1 MGSAT
6 SSISCARLELMT
18 LTFDFAQLGF
28 SIFLRSF
35 IRMGFLPLVYGISK
49 LDSLL
54 FVLDFA
60 PWMQMQT
67 LRVKIN
73 VCVDMNVC
81 VCVRVLLC
89 SMSCSDI
96 QKYQVFE
103 VEVQQ
108 ST

>member
-1 MGSAT
+1 
-6 SSISCARLELMT
+6 
-18 LTFDFAQLGF
+18 
-28 SIFLRSF
+28 
-35 IRMGFLPLVYGISK
+35 MGFLPLVYGISK

-81 VCVRVLLC
+81 VCARIIVFDVLFRHPEI
-89 SMSCSDI
+89 SG
-96 QKYQVFE
+96 V
-103 VEVQQ
+103 
-108 ST
+108 

>member
-1 MGSAT
+1 
-6 SSISCARLELMT
+6 
-18 LTFDFAQLGF
+18 
-28 SIFLRSF
+28 
-35 IRMGFLPLVYGISK
+35 MGFLPLVYGISK

-81 VCVRVLLC
+81 VCVVCVICVGMCVLYVCVCALLF

>member
-1 MGSAT
+1 
-6 SSISCARLELMT
+6 
-18 LTFDFAQLGF
+18 
-28 SIFLRSF
+28 
-35 IRMGFLPLVYGISK
+35 MGFLPLVYGISK

-81 VCVRVLLC
+81 VLYVLYVLVCVCVVCVCVCALLF